1 MEMAETNLM
10 LLKYCVESF
19 LYPQG
24 TSIILLQVL
33 LPVPILHAFHCD
45 KYPLTH
51 MPLREIHQLFSSLLL
66 GELIFPGQQYFDL
79 YS

>member
-1 MEMAETNLM
+1 MAGTNLM
-10 LLKYCVESF
+10 LLKYSVESF

-33 LPVPILHAFHCD
+33 LPAPILHAFHCD

-51 MPLREIHQLFSSLLL
+51 MPLREIHLQFSLLL
-66 GELIFPGQQYFDL
+66 HGELIFPAQ
-79 YS
+79 